1 VLPSFRAGI
10 EARTARALGVAAL
23 ARLAVL
29 RDVPTLGEAAV
40 QGVERTSCCG
50 K

>member
-1 VLPSFRAGI
+1 VPPSVRASI
-10 EARTARALGVAAL
+10 EARMARALGVAGV

-40 QGVERTSCCG
+40 QGVERTSRCG